1 MSSDGRIEDSA
12 APSTASIVVAGSYN
26 AGLTAYGERLPTPGE
41 TVLGYRFD
49 LGPGGK
55 GANQAI
61 GIARLG
67 VGVVFATKLGNDVF
81 GAQARS
87 ILLAEGLPPHGIL
100 TGSEQTG
107 MALILVD
114 RRGSN
119 AISVVPGVNLKL
131 TSAEVIGSLETELRQ
146 CGLILCQLECPTE
159 LAVGLARWGRD
170 NGKTTVLNPAP
181 ARALTAEDLQLFD
194 VLTPNELELAAI
206 ARGLGQQSESIEVQA
221 KALLDCGAGTIVATL
236 GPQGAM
242 RVSSDGAE
250 LFPAYPVDAVDTTGA
265 GDAFTAALVAAL
277 AHGAQLD
284 DAIDN
289 ACRAGAFCVTRRG
302 VIDGLATANQ
312 LKSFT
317 PPALSPA

>member
-1 MSSDGRIEDSA
+1 MNSDSRIGDSS
-12 APSTASIVVAGSYN
+12 APSTTSVVVAGSYN
-26 AGLTAYGERLPTPGE
+26 AGLTAYSERLPTPGE
-41 TVLGYRFD
+41 TVLGHRFD

-67 VGVVFATKLGNDVF
+67 VDVVFATKLGNDVF

-87 ILLAEGLPPHGIL
+87 ILLDEGLPSHGIL
-100 TGSEQTG
+100 TGTEQTG

-114 RRGSN
+114 RAGRN

-131 TSAEVIGSLETELRQ
+131 TSAEVIGSLDTELRR

-170 NGKTTVLNPAP
+170 HGKTTVLNPAP
-181 ARALTAEDLQLFD
+181 ARVLAAEDLQLFD
-194 VLTPNELELAAI
+194 VLTPNESELAAI

-221 KALLDCGAGTIVATL
+221 KTLLDCGASTIVATL
-236 GPQGAM
+236 GEQGAM
-242 RVSSDGAE
+242 RVSSDGME
-250 LFPAYPVDAVDTTGA
+250 HFPAYPVEAVDTTGA

-277 AHGAQLD
+277 AHGVQLD

-289 ACRAGAFCVTRRG
+289 ACRAGAFCVTWRG
-302 VIDGLATANQ
+302 VIDGLATSDQ
-312 LKSFT
+312 LKSFA
-317 PPALSPA
+317 PPARNSA